1 MTMRPFFVGVGAQRS
16 GTTWIGHFLRKLPD
30 VAFSP
35 IKEINFFDSKFTEG
49 REGAICGRFNTR
61 LAVLGLGNYT
71 RRRPLSGLRLWY
83 HYAGMRG
90 LKDKSYRGY
99 FDELGRFGLAGEI
112 SPSYAM
118 LDETAVAHMDALLDQ
133 PNYFFIMRNPVD
145 RLLSQFSFL
154 SSRPGLATPVGKD
167 LADALHALCDRSF
180 HTNYGRSLATY
191 RGQVPEERF
200 RTIFTEHLFAP
211 DRTQSEV
218 DGLCD
223 FLGLAH
229 GKAES
234 GKEVNRAPS
243 VDIDI
248 DLRSQLATKL
258 APAYRAAATEHGGDL
273 PRSWR
278 DDLELI
284 GSA

>member
-1 MTMRPFFVGVGAQRS
+1 MTKRPFFVGVGAQRS

-30 VAFSP
+30 VSFSP

-49 REGAICGRFNTR
+49 REGAISARFNTR
-61 LAVLGLGNYT
+61 LAVLGLGNYA
-71 RRRPLSGLRLWY
+71 RRRPLSGVRLWY

-90 LKDKSYRGY
+90 LKDKSYRAY

-112 SPSYAM
+112 TPSYAM
-118 LDETAVAHMDALLDQ
+118 LDEAAVAHMDALLDQ

-191 RGQVPEERF
+191 RAVVPEERF

-211 DRTQSEV
+211 DRTQAEV

-223 FLGLAH
+223 FLGIGH
-229 GKAES
+229 GKAEG
-234 GKEVNRAPS
+234 GKAVNRAPS
-243 VDIDI
+243 VEIDAA
-248 DLRSQLATKL
+248 LRAELATKL
-258 APAYRAAATEHGGDL
+258 APAYSAAAAENGGDL
-273 PRSWR
+273 PLSWR
-278 DDLELI
+278 DDLDLI
-284 GSA
+284 GSG